1 MESAEA
7 RKRESARN
15 LNFQQL
21 DRQSKQLDSQINR
34 NKQQLRQIEKAEQ
47 IFTDIQ
53 IRKQNQLEELSQN
66 WKGQHALSVLSEA
79 MSNHQAFHRQQI
91 RQIHERKRNIA
102 QSTRSLYQKQETL
115 TRAKRLA
122 VRGDK

>member
-21 DRQSKQLDSQINR
+21 DRQSKQLDSHITR

-53 IRKQNQLEELSQN
+53 IRKQNQLE
-66 WKGQHALSVLSEA
+66 
-79 MSNHQAFHRQQI
+79 
-91 RQIHERKRNIA
+91 
-102 QSTRSLYQKQETL
+102 
-115 TRAKRLA
+115 
-122 VRGDK
+122 